1 MFQSAHEDPTAE
13 PWPWDN
19 TALEGCDGKEHHAVM
34 LLQDRISTV
43 RCHDCESLFLAL
55 VSLPHRT

>member
-19 TALEGCDGKEHHAVM
+19 AALEGCDGKEHRAVTP
-34 LLQDRISTV
+34 LLQT
-43 RCHDCESLFLAL
+43 EF
-55 VSLPHRT
+55 PQ